1 MSLLVETTVKVSLI
15 LLIVVGVMPLLRRR
29 SAALR
34 HSILSAS
41 LLCAAVIPVAQLVVP
56 SWHLPLPVP
65 VLLNERVEGYG
76 PAPHTVVSD
85 RTARDTVRV
94 QSRTAP
100 TPDPF
105 ALTGALRSIWIAG
118 TSLGVAVL
126 LVGLWRLT
134 RLAGAAR
141 PISSGIWMDRAE
153 EICRGYG
160 WRRPVTVLQSAHP
173 TLLVT
178 CGLVRPKIILPEAA
192 RSWTDDRVRIVLYHE
207 LAHVRRRDWIVQLA
221 AEVVRSI
228 YWFHPLVWIACNRL
242 RQESERACD
251 DAVLN
256 RGVEG
261 SEYATHLVDIAR
273 NLHQRRMWM
282 PAPAIAPTSTL
293 EKRVRAMLDARLSR
307 RPVSRCASAATLI
320 ALLSITIPIAGLA
333 AQTAFATLTGSIVD
347 PMNAALPNVTL
358 VLTNAQTKAKYEISS
373 GRAGQYEFVG
383 LPPGDYVLEARLPG
397 FAVLRGNVTL
407 AGQKVQQDLKLEIGT
422 IVETVTVRN
431 NGSSAGGAPQAQQVR
446 APRPV
451 TCGGTPEA
459 AGGIPIGGNIRPPMK
474 YKHVAPVYPAS
485 LAAATV
491 QGTVVLQGRIG
502 TSGTVDELNVL
513 SSPNPEF
520 ADAAAEAVRQWQFDT
535 TLLNCVPVEVAIK
548 VTVNFVPDAG
558 R

>member
-358 VLTNAQTKAKYEISS
+358 VLTNTQTKGKYEIRS
-373 GRAGQYEFVG
+373 GRTGQYEFVG
-383 LPPGDYVLEARLPG
+383 LPPGEYVLEARLPG
-397 FAVLRGNVTL
+397 FAMLRGNLTL
-407 AGQKVQQDLKLEIGT
+407 AGQKVQQDLKLEIGS
-422 IVETVTVRN
+422 IEETVTVRN
-431 NGSSAGGAPQAQQVR
+431 NGSPAGAAPQAQHLR
-446 APRPV
+446 DPRPV
-451 TCGGTPEA
+451 SCGGTPEA
-459 AGGIPIGGNIRPPMK
+459 AGGVPIGGNIRPPMK
-474 YKHVAPVYPAS
+474 FNHVAPAYPAN
-485 LAAATV
+485 LARTAV
-491 QGTVVLQGRIG
+491 QGVVVLQGRIG

-513 SSPNPEF
+513 SSSNPEF
-520 ADAAAEAVRQWQFDT
+520 ADAAVDAVRQWQFEA

-548 VTVNFVPDAG
+548 VTVNFVPG
-558 R
+558 MP